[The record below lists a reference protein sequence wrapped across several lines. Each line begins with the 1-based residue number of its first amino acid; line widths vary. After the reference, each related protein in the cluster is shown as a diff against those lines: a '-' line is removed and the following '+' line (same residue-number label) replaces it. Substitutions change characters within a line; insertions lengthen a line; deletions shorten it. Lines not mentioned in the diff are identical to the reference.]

1 MSHSQP
7 KVYTSKSGKKFSH
20 DAREIIAI
28 DEIDKKCDAIV
39 EAASEGCKEICNKIK
54 NVNLGKE
61 ALCVADS
68 SLEPALDE
76 ISEYVKSIAT
86 EGIKPNTD
94 AYKEQAATVFEE
106 KQKEED
112 EKAKKECE
120 AEDARY
126 EQEQAEKQKDS

>member
-7 KVYTSKSGKKFSH
+7 QTYKSKSGKTFCY

-28 DEIDKKCDAIV
+28 DDIDTKCDAIV
-39 EAASEGCKEICNKIK
+39 EAASEGCKKICKDMK

-68 SLEPALDE
+68 SLEPAVDE
-76 ISEYVKSIAT
+76 LSDYIKSIAT
-86 EGIKPNTD
+86 EGVKPVTD
-94 AYKEQAATVFEE
+94 QFKGEAAKVFEE

-112 EKAKKECE
+112 ARAKKDCE
-120 AEDARY
+120 AEDARW
-126 EQEQAEKQKDS
+126 QAEQDKKNNNS